1 MLSHVCVIYNC
12 KFCRVCFNCFSPDI
26 LIASISIS
34 YLCKNVVLNNL
45 RKNYDLEIRLEFY
58 LKKCMRYIQLSYVG
72 MYIHYIKIQILSPL
86 LFQFINSDLTFLNL
100 RNGHVKCMSHP
111 VLFSHILWDHTR
123 SF

>member
-12 KFCRVCFNCFSPDI
+12 KFYKVCFDCFIPDI

-45 RKNYDLEIRLEFY
+45 RKNNELEIRL
-58 LKKCMRYIQLSYVG
+58 KCMRYILISYVC
-72 MYIHYIKIQILSPL
+72 MYIHYIKIQILSPP
-86 LFQFINSDLTFLNL
+86 LFQIINSDLTFLNL

-111 VLFSHILWDHTR
+111 VLFSYILWDHTR